1 MSKLL
6 QKQETETSRHICPRS
21 STKYVTKVNLRSF
34 KSKFNFVWRRK
45 IKMLL
50 ARRQGGEK
58 QKGDKN
64 KQNIKYENS
73 EIMHL

>member
-1 MSKLL
+1 
-6 QKQETETSRHICPRS
+6 
-21 STKYVTKVNLRSF
+21 
-34 KSKFNFVWRRK
+34 
-45 IKMLL
+45 MLL